1 MDKFVFPISDHSL
14 MVYGKP
20 EIVYNSFIEVNGKP
34 VVKATFDLSNCPMEL
49 INDMVRIL
57 EHSGMKLCRNV

>member
-1 MDKFVFPISDHSL
+1 VDKFIFPTSQNL
-14 MVYGKP
+14 VVYGKP

-34 VVKATFDLSNCPMEL
+34 VVKATFDLSNCPAEL

-57 EHSGMKLCRNV
+57 ERSGMKLCRSV